1 MAGCHRLDFR
11 LSAGYGAGLS
21 VRERH
26 EGEEEIV
33 ELLLALIEC
42 GTYAGIDAV
51 FDGVSKASPIQAM
64 PGHAVGL
71 Q

>member
-1 MAGCHRLDFR
+1 M
-11 LSAGYGAGLS
+11 YGAGFS

-42 GTYAGIDAV
+42 GTYALVDAV

-64 PGHAVGL
+64 PGQAAGL